1 MMLHRQ
7 SFLKLQE
14 EDSVLQSILTNSCVV
29 EKDVSESFVLELITY
44 EECGENCTLPKELD
58 ILHQLLPC
66 ELEASP
72 ISEVAVIEST
82 TTVELSK
89 GHNLHV
95 NLK

>member
-1 MMLHRQ
+1 ML
-7 SFLKLQE
+7 
-14 EDSVLQSILTNSCVV
+14 

-44 EECGENCTLPKELD
+44 EECGENCTLLKEPD

-72 ISEVAVIEST
+72 ISKAAMIEST
-82 TTVELSK
+82 TIVELSK

-95 NLK
+95 NPKLTPTQME